1 MKKINSETLYE
12 LINDGTIKANT
23 KMRVY
28 KDDVYITTITFDGY
42 DFIWE
47 TGTFSSGMLFNPL
60 CDFEIIKE
68 DKKIEKL
75 ERHITSQNYMIENE
89 NTPMEE
95 KMKLVRKLIYDSSI
109 EINIVKDKINEL
121 IYELNKLKVSK

>member
-60 CDFEIIKE
+60 CDFEIIEK
-68 DKKIEKL
+68 DKKIEKIGYL
-75 ERHITSQNYMIENE
+75 KYCENPVEIILHI
-89 NTPMEE
+89 
-95 KMKLVRKLIYDSSI
+95 
-109 EINIVKDKINEL
+109 KIDEL
-121 IYELNKLKVSK
+121 IDELNKLKVSK

>member
-60 CDFEIIKE
+60 CDFEIIEE
-68 DKKIEKL
+68 DKKIERF
-75 ERHITSQNYMIENE
+75 EMCTGGIMGFDGVENITSG
-89 NTPMEE
+89 
-95 KMKLVRKLIYDSSI
+95 L
-109 EINIVKDKINEL
+109 KDKINE
-121 IYELNKLKVSK
+121 IIDELNKLKVSK

>member
-60 CDFEIIKE
+60 CDFEIIE
-68 DKKIEKL
+68 DKPYMGMMTKDFVAKTDTQDVKFDLLLMFGNDYKIFTIDTYNKTVVEKTK
-75 ERHITSQNYMIENE
+75 E
-89 NTPMEE
+89 
-95 KMKLVRKLIYDSSI
+95 
-109 EINIVKDKINEL
+109 
-121 IYELNKLKVSK
+121 SK